1 MIGRPC
7 PGMERELMRLW
18 EICFGD
24 APGLIRRFFAV
35 WYKPEHCLVY
45 TVAGKAAAAVY
56 MLPCHMQARGKLF
69 PGHYI
74 YAAATLPAYRGRG
87 YMASLMAAAALE
99 GAGRGQMFSA
109 VLPAEESLY
118 AYYGRFGYREYFEAE
133 HVEAA
138 AEELDAW
145 AGKNHVGRTLLS
157 PREAVGSQSAFLAGR
172 EGSLFWR
179 PRDIL
184 YAFLMNRFCGG
195 KLVAAGNSFA
205 KGFALC
211 GEAAETRL
219 VSELSCSRELF
230 PQLLG
235 ALLREAPAERYRF
248 RLPVGKG
255 RELFGREGKR
265 TPFGMVKSLSG
276 WEIPR
281 LAECGPPWLSFPL
294 D

>member
-1 MIGRPC
+1 
-7 PGMERELMRLW
+7 
-18 EICFGD
+18 
-24 APGLIRRFFAV
+24 
-35 WYKPEHCLVY
+35 
-45 TVAGKAAAAVY
+45 

-118 AYYGRFGYREYFEAE
+118 AYY
-133 HVEAA
+133 
-138 AEELDAW
+138 D
-145 AGKNHVGRTLLS
+145 
-157 PREAVGSQSAFLAGR
+157 
-172 EGSLFWR
+172 
-179 PRDIL
+179 
-184 YAFLMNRFCGG
+184 
-195 KLVAAGNSFA
+195 
-205 KGFALC
+205 
-211 GEAAETRL
+211 
-219 VSELSCSRELF
+219 SELSCSRELV
-230 PQLLG
+230 PQLRG